1 MDWFLIIQ
9 NSLFDL
15 LSSLLNLLTNA
26 LGGFRCSSGG
36 SLAWILHLKWINERS
51 LDSISTLI
59 LDERDEIFNGTVSA
73 VFDGG
78 ILLASGIEFEGGETA
93 NVIGNVIESSIAF
106 GDDNF
111 VGMGRVSFGELFVFR
126 SKVLAM
132 AALASQLLFFQEFTQ
147 GA

>member
-59 LDERDEIFNGTVSA
+59 LDE
-73 VFDGG
+73 
-78 ILLASGIEFEGGETA
+78 
-93 NVIGNVIESSIAF
+93 
-106 GDDNF
+106 
-111 VGMGRVSFGELFVFR
+111 
-126 SKVLAM
+126 
-132 AALASQLLFFQEFTQ
+132 
-147 GA
+147 